1 MNGKYRVEFNSK
13 VADYIDS
20 YMTAAEY
27 VEAVQED
34 ATFFGEDGYGMPRI
48 DVIVDI
54 YDNVTG
60 KWLSTCFWNGRKIV

>member
-1 MNGKYRVEFNSK
+1 
-13 VADYIDS
+13 
-20 YMTAAEY
+20 MTATEY

-34 ATFFGEDGYGMPRI
+34 AAFFGEDGYGMPRI